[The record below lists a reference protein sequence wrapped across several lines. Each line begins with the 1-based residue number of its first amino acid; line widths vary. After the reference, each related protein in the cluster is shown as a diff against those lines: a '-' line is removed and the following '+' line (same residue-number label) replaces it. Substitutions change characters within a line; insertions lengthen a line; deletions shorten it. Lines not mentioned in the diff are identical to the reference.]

1 MHVLCINLER
11 SAERRAAMEEQ
22 FCGLGISYEIFR
34 ATDWK
39 ELTETDLQL
48 VDTETR
54 RREGRHPLTK
64 GMIACAVSH
73 RRVCQHVIDQG
84 FDMVVVIE
92 DDVTLAEDTPHA
104 FEVIKKWKRDA
115 DIIFLHRGETNRKY
129 VPVSLLGEG
138 YRLGL
143 VQFTDWGAQG
153 YVITRE
159 GARQFLRRCPRIC
172 YQIDHTLHSHWLHEL
187 RIFYLD
193 PPIVHIDKKVG
204 RPSAIGESRSPR
216 RRREFVSLTR
226 RLQST
231 ILEEFRRYLAFRRRV
246 RTRIGSR

>member
-11 SAERRAAMEEQ
+11 STKRRVAMKEQ
-22 FCGLGISYEIFR
+22 FRRLKISHEFFR

-48 VDTETR
+48 VDTEVR
-54 RREGRHPLTK
+54 HREGRQPLTK

-73 RRVCQHVIDQG
+73 RRICQHVINLG
-84 FDMVVVIE
+84 FDMVAVIE
-92 DDVTLAEDTPHA
+92 DDVTLAKDTPRA
-104 FEVIKKWKRDA
+104 LEVISKRNRDA
-115 DIIFLHRGETNRKY
+115 DIIFLHRGETYRKF
-129 VPVSLLGEG
+129 VPVSRLAEG

-143 VQFTDWGAQG
+143 VRFTDWGTQG

-159 GARQFLRRCPRIC
+159 GARRFLERCPRIC

-193 PPIVHIDKKVG
+193 PPIIHLDKKVG
-204 RPSAIGESRSPR
+204 QPSVIGESRSPSR
-216 RRREFVSLTR
+216 RRNFPSLTR
-226 RLQST
+226 RMQST
-231 ILEEFRRYLAFRRRV
+231 ILEEARRYLAFRRRV
-246 RTRIGSR
+246 RMRNGSG